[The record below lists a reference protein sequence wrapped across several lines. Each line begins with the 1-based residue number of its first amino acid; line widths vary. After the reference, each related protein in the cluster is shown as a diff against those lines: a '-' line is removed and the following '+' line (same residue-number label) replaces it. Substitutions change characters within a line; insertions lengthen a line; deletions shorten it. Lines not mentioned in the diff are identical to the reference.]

1 MNRMDTGIQPSAV
14 VRKTVLRV
22 ARRPALRVG
31 RVRGGPATFPM
42 RRPAL
47 LLTRAAVAGSAV
59 VHAAVFA
66 ALLQLPGTGAR
77 IVRVSQESPFVVDL
91 GRLVEPPPPPP
102 DPPDPLPSP
111 EPPVLPEPP
120 PAPVPLPRVAAVTNP
135 PPVEAVADA
144 APTEPAPP
152 LVAALAEP
160 AMPASA
166 RAEPAPAVL
175 EEGAA
180 WDLVRAAIHKHVA
193 YPDSAR
199 RRGEEGRV
207 VLVLTVA
214 DDGTV
219 ARLDATADGAS
230 QRLLA
235 AALEAVRRAAPFAR
249 SSSGEFRIPIV
260 FRLAPAPL

>member
-31 RVRGGPATFPM
+31 RVRRGLATFPL

-47 LLTRAAVAGSAV
+47 LLTRTAVAGSAV

-66 ALLQLPGTGAR
+66 ALLQLPGTGDR

-91 GRLVEPPPPPP
+91 GRFVEPPPP
-102 DPPDPLPSP
+102 PPDPLPSP
-111 EPPVLPEPP
+111 EPPILPEPP
-120 PAPVPLPRVAAVTNP
+120 PAPLPLPRVAAVTNP
-135 PPVEAVADA
+135 PPAEAVADA
-144 APTEPAPP
+144 VPIEPAPP

-160 AMPASA
+160 AMPAPA
-166 RAEPAPAVL
+166 RTEPVPAVL
-175 EEGAA
+175 EDGAA
-180 WDLVRAAIHKHVA
+180 WDLVRAAIHKQVA

-214 DDGTV
+214 EDGTL
-219 ARLDATADGAS
+219 AHLDATADGAS

-235 AALEAVRRAAPFAR
+235 AAVAAVHRAVPFAR
-249 SSSGEFRIPIV
+249 SSIGEFRIPIV
-260 FRLAPAPL
+260 FRLAPAQH